1 MRIKDPARPA
11 DIRGMRI
18 RLFAVFVCF
27 TTAMT
32 FTARAE
38 AQGNTNLGEFS
49 VNFWSADPTIV
60 IQSGSITG
68 ATGIVQPID
77 FVSEFGIE
85 KKSFPDF
92 RFSVGRNHK
101 FRFGYV
107 PIKYDAAAT
116 ITRTITFRGQ
126 TFTVGA
132 PATTEI
138 KWDLWRF
145 GYEWD
150 FVSNDRGYFGVIGE
164 LKYNKM
170 EASIDS
176 PLLSRT
182 AATEQNAPV
191 PTIGAAGRGYVHPM
205 VSIGGEFTGLKI
217 TTGDVEATFT
227 DFDINGAV
235 TFGRYV
241 GVQGGYRAVT
251 VDYTIDD
258 DVGDVEFK
266 GPYVGVVLK
275 F

>member
-1 MRIKDPARPA
+1 MR
-11 DIRGMRI
+11 RI
-18 RLFAVFVCF
+18 AVFVCF
-27 TTAMT
+27 TAAMT
-32 FTARAE
+32 ITARAE
-38 AQGNTNLGEFS
+38 AQGNTNVGELS

-68 ATGIVQPID
+68 ATGINEPID
-77 FVSEFGIE
+77 FVSEFGVE

-92 RFSVGRNHK
+92 RFSVGRSHK

-107 PIKYDAAAT
+107 PLKYDAEAT
-116 ITRTITFRGQ
+116 IRRTISFRGQ
-126 TFTVGA
+126 TFTIGA

-150 FVSNDRGYFGVIGE
+150 FVSNDRGYFGVVGE

-235 TFGRYV
+235 TFGRFV
-241 GVQGGYRAVT
+241 GVQGGYRAVA
-251 VDYTIDD
+251 VDYVIDD
-258 DVGDVEFK
+258 DIGDVEFK